1 MDEIFEI
8 LTLMQTGK
16 KEKIPIVLFGE
27 KYWKDIV
34 NWQALV
40 DYGTI
45 KQGDVDQLFFTDD
58 VDKAFNYIVE
68 NLSGD
73 FDIAISNETEHS

>member
-1 MDEIFEI
+1 MDELFEV

-16 KEKIPIVLFGE
+16 KEKIPIVLFGK
-27 KYWKDIV
+27 KYWKDVV

-73 FDIAISNETEHS
+73 FDIAISNETKHS